1 MSEKNEGAGA
11 LVRHLK
17 AGERVFSEGDKSFE
31 MYVLRSGRIRILKDA
46 GAQTLTLAELGP
58 GESFGEMAV
67 LEHTVRSASAEAVEE
82 SELVV
87 VAEDAFETMLS
98 ERSDIAGRL
107 LRKLSA
113 RLREA
118 NRQIRLLTLH
128 GSAVRVVETL
138 RLWSQGH
145 DGEQIVLPGVTPD
158 SLWKA
163 SGVKREVFGEVLHHL
178 GEAGVA
184 RFADGGLQLTWPQG
198 LDDYL
203 EYLDLKQSLDAATRQ
218 ELAALRHQQQE
229 PISTPEALRLLDKA
243 AGRTSSQERFEQLKG
258 RFESDESA
266 KGERA

>member
-1 MSEKNEGAGA
+1 MTDKNKNAGA
-11 LVRHLK
+11 LIRHFK
-17 AGERVFSEGDKSFE
+17 AGEQVFLEGDKSFE
-31 MYVLRSGRIRILKDA
+31 MFVVRSGKIRIFKSA
-46 GAQTLTLAELGP
+46 GDQVLTLAELGP

-67 LEHTVRSASAEAVEE
+67 LDHTVRSASAEAIDE

-87 VAEDAFETMLS
+87 VAEDSFEAMLT

-118 NRQIRLLTLH
+118 NRQIHLLTLH

-138 RLWSQGH
+138 RLWSRGH
-145 DGEQIVLPGVTPD
+145 EGEQIDLPGLTPD
-158 SLWKA
+158 SLWQA
-163 SGVKREVFGEVLHHL
+163 SGVKREVFGEVLHRL
-178 GEAGVA
+178 GESGVA
-184 RFADGGLQLTWPQG
+184 RFTSAGLQLTWPQG

-229 PISTPEALRLLDKA
+229 PIGAPDELSLLKKDSARSTTE
-243 AGRTSSQERFEQLKG
+243 ERFKQLKN
-258 RFESDESA
+258 RFES
-266 KGERA
+266 GENA